1 MFLPNFPMGDIVFP
15 DAMSLIKKQILPV
28 EGKNATSP
36 FLNSDLALS
45 IPESITVSKYKIL
58 RPNRWACP
66 SNGKDLIIVPTVLG
80 DK

>member
-1 MFLPNFPMGDIVFP
+1 MGVIVFP
-15 DAMSLIKKQILPV
+15 DTTSLMKKQILPD

-45 IPESITVSKYKIL
+45 IPESILVSKYKIL
-58 RPNRWACP
+58 CPNKCACP
-66 SNGKDLIIVPTVLG
+66 SNGNDLIIVPTVRG